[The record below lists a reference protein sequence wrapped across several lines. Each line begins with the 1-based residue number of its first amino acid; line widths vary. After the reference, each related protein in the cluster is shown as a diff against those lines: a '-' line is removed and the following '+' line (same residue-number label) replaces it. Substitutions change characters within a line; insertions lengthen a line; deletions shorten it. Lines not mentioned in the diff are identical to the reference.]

1 MFTVDQAYRINRN
14 RMLLLRSTLATG
26 DASAAHGIEGIDVL
40 EINCECSAEHCTAT
54 LMVRRGE
61 YEPLRPG
68 RRQLL
73 VAAGH
78 EIDSPVQVTRRT
90 ETYEIVE
97 PWWP

>member
-1 MFTVDQAYRINRN
+1 
-14 RMLLLRSTLATG
+14 MLLQRSPRVTE
-26 DASAAHGIEGIDVL
+26 DASVASGADGIDVL

-61 YEPLRPG
+61 YEPLRPEQ
-68 RRQLL
+68 RQLL

-90 ETYEIVE
+90 ETYEIIE